1 MVFMEIKKIRNNLNL
16 TQKEFAKNFQIPLR
30 TLQGWEQGL
39 RNPPTYVIFMIQKI
53 IDLEKEKLL

>member
-1 MVFMEIKKIRNNLNL
+1 MVSMEIKEIRNNLNL
-16 TQKEFAKNFQIPLR
+16 TQKEFAQKFQIPLR
-30 TLQGWEQGL
+30 TLQGLEQNL

>member
-1 MVFMEIKKIRNNLNL
+1 MVSMGIKEIRNNLNL

-53 IDLEKEKLL
+53 IDLEKDKLL